1 MITTVLFDF
10 DGTLADTN
18 NLIINSFRHIYEKF
32 QKDKDMDE
40 KYILSTFGEPLI
52 TTMNRDFGMHNIE
65 DVIASYR
72 EYQFSRFY
80 DEVFLYENVVE
91 TLEHLKEKGIAMG
104 VVTSR
109 LRNSTMDALENFKIL
124 KYFGAV
130 ITADD
135 TQVHKPNKE
144 PLMTALKQL
153 DKNVDQTLFVGDSKF
168 DMECAI
174 NAGAIPVLV
183 GWQSNSEELAD
194 QYRIKNVL
202 SNMWDLTKL
211 I

>member
-52 TTMNRDFGMHNIE
+52 TTMNRDFDMHNIE

-72 EYQFSRFY
+72 EYQVERFN
-80 DEVFLYENVVE
+80 DEVFLYDKVTE
-91 TLEHLKEKGIAMG
+91 TLEFLKNRNISMGI
-104 VVTSR
+104 VTSR
-109 LRNSTMDALENFKIL
+109 LRKSTMDALENFKIIQ
-124 KYFGAV
+124 YFDSI

-135 TQVHKPNKE
+135 TEVHKPNKE
-144 PLMTALKQL
+144 PLMMALNQL
-153 DKNVDQTLFVGDSKF
+153 NKNPDQTLFVGDSKF

-183 GWQSNSEELAD
+183 GWQSNSQDLAG
-194 QYRIKNVL
+194 QYQIKNVL